1 MASINY
7 KKLKAVGEV
16 KAMLRHCDAEERLK
30 HEHNNKQIDKNKTN
44 ENVNFLRLS
53 YKEASKKYTEYIKK
67 LDETTNTNKRRDR
80 VTAFDLCVSMPKG
93 LSREQEKELMSEA
106 VKLFQKEYGEEAVF
120 YAVGHYDEVHEYVKE
135 CEFVKSRGH
144 LHLFCVPQ
152 FNGVLCGK
160 KFSSKA
166 EMKRMNKALDKICL
180 KKFGIHFLTGE
191 KAMKKSVEELK
202 ADSREAERLYSL
214 NQSIK
219 KKCVEELASLIEKEP
234 GVLEYVMEAVE
245 LAHGRKKVRKKAVER

>member
-7 KKLKAVGEV
+7 KKLKTVGEV

-53 YKEASKKYTEYIKK
+53 YKEASERYTKYIKK

-93 LSREQEKELMSEA
+93 LSREQEKELMGEA
-106 VKLFQKEYGEEAVF
+106 VKLFKKEYGEEAVF
-120 YAVGHYDEVHEYVKE
+120 YAVGHYDEMHEYVKE

-160 KFSSKA
+160 RFSSKA
-166 EMKRMNKALDKICL
+166 EMKRMNKELDKICL
-180 KKFGIHFLTGE
+180 ERFGVHFLTGE

-202 ADSREAERLYSL
+202 ADSTEAEKLYSL
-214 NQSIK
+214 NKAIK
-219 KKCVEELASLIEKEP
+219 KRCVEELASLIEKEP
-234 GVLEYVMEAVE
+234 GVLEYVIEAVE
-245 LAHGRKKVRKKAVER
+245 LAHGKKKARKKVVER